1 MTADGV
7 RTFDTSA
14 WDLGS
19 AVAAKGNRTVSV
31 CIPCRNEAGTIG
43 ELVGKV
49 LPLLAGPNPLVDELV
64 VLDDRSQD
72 GTGHVARQAGAR
84 VVHIDEVHAL
94 YGRGSGK
101 GNALWATLAASSGD
115 FVVWCDGDVT
125 SFEASWVTRLVM
137 PLLLEN
143 TMTLV
148 KGTYARPTDNGG
160 GGRTTELV
168 ARPLISLFF
177 PELAGLQQ
185 PLSGEY
191 AVRREHIEQLPIVEG
206 WGAEI
211 AMLIDVAASLGAAAI
226 GQVDLGTRLHRHQD
240 LHSLSRQAAEVMA
253 TVLARTPAAA
263 AFASDRLELLRPNGA
278 HETLNLAERPP
289 LALARLTTET

>member
-1 MTADGV
+1 
-7 RTFDTSA
+7 
-14 WDLGS
+14 
-19 AVAAKGNRTVSV
+19 
-31 CIPCRNEAGTIG
+31 
-43 ELVGKV
+43 
-49 LPLLAGPNPLVDELV
+49 
-64 VLDDRSQD
+64 
-72 GTGHVARQAGAR
+72 
-84 VVHIDEVHAL
+84 
-94 YGRGSGK
+94 
-101 GNALWATLAASSGD
+101 
-115 FVVWCDGDVT
+115 
-125 SFEASWVTRLVM
+125 
-137 PLLLEN
+137 
-143 TMTLV
+143 MTLV
-148 KGTYARPTDNGG
+148 KGNYARPTDNGG

-191 AVRREHIEQLPIVEG
+191 AVRREHIERIPIVEG

-211 AMLIDVAASLGAAAI
+211 AMLIDVAASFGATAI

-240 LHSLSRQAAEVMA
+240 LHSLSCQAAEVMA